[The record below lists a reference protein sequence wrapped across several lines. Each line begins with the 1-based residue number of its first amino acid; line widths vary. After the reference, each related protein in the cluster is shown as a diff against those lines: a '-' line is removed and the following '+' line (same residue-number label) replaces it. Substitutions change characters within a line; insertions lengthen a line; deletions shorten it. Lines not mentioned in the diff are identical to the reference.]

1 MHLFGNSYL
10 VVYPSLIVLWVAI
23 VLKKKNKSGRRGK
36 WVKLTFH
43 PVSTFHLFKQKKKK
57 PMLDYSKFLDEK
69 NIKERNVLC
78 EETRPAAKEWN
89 NLIKL
94 FSGLVLVCSLTR
106 AWVQFCGPFYPDFFK
121 TIPHSLHIHLFLSA
135 SAEREKKRESCPT
148 KKERTSFL
156 FFF

>member
-1 MHLFGNSYL
+1 M
-10 VVYPSLIVLWVAI
+10 VYPSLIVLWVAI

-78 EETRPAAKEWN
+78 EETRPAAKE
-89 NLIKL
+89 
-94 FSGLVLVCSLTR
+94 
-106 AWVQFCGPFYPDFFK
+106 
-121 TIPHSLHIHLFLSA
+121 
-135 SAEREKKRESCPT
+135 
-148 KKERTSFL
+148 
-156 FFF
+156 